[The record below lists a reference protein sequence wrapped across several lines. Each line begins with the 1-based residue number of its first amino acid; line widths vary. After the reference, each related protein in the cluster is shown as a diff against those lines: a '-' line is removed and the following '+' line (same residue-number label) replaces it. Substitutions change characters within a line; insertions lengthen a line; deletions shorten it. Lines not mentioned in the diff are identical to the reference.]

1 MLSPSCQVYTFK
13 CFNCI
18 NICDK
23 LYIRLRFKQ
32 RKREKVE
39 KEKAWEEIFKYL
51 DDEYE
56 IKTAVE
62 KKETGNNIFLKLL
75 FRSVD
80 VTYIILHAK

>member
-1 MLSPSCQVYTFK
+1 MESRPCL
-13 CFNCI
+13 
-18 NICDK
+18 CDK
-23 LYIRLRFKQ
+23 RKLFKKIFLN
-32 RKREKVE
+32 RVE

-62 KKETGNNIFLKLL
+62 KKETGYNIFLKLL

-80 VTYIILHAK
+80 ITYIILYAM